1 MPFSPTPS
9 PKRGKENDVRFRLSM
24 TFPGGEEIGM
34 KFLLLFYFTADL
46 RGSKDLKMDE
56 IDSRRF
62 RDGTKK

>member
-1 MPFSPTPS
+1 
-9 PKRGKENDVRFRLSM
+9 M

-46 RGSKDLKMDE
+46 RGSKDLKME